1 MKFNGETEIKD
12 KIFKTYITKEQIQSQ
27 VEWMA
32 EMINRDYGM
41 YQKILIV
48 GVLNGSFMFTSDLVR
63 NIRRDCEVTFMKVSS
78 YQGMDSS
85 GEVSE
90 LIGLDAEKVNGSH
103 VLLIEDIVDTGLTMK
118 SVLEKLNGMSP
129 KSVRLASLL
138 FKPDSFKEDYKV
150 DYIGFSIPNDFVV
163 GYGMDYDGEG
173 RNLPDIYV
181 LKQ

>member
-1 MKFNGETEIKD
+1 MKFKGETEIKD
-12 KIFKTYITKEQIQSQ
+12 KVFKTYITKEQIQSQ

>member
-1 MKFNGETEIKD
+1 MKFKGETEIKD
-12 KIFKTYITKEQIQSQ
+12 KVFKIYITKEQIQSQ

-32 EMINRDYGM
+32 EMINRNYGM

-63 NIRRDCEVTFMKVSS
+63 NIRRDCEVIFMKVSS
-78 YQGMDSS
+78 YQGMGSS

-118 SVLEKLNGMSP
+118 SVLKKLDGMSP

-181 LKQ
+181 LKK